1 MNDLKNFLSETEYQN
16 LINDIQIIHTK
27 KPLIHSITNYVA
39 MNFSAN
45 ALLSIGASPVMSRA
59 PEEVAQMASYAD
71 ALVLNLGTPE
81 EQSLKA
87 MLIAGKAA
95 NEKGIPVVYDPV
107 AVGATSFRRE
117 FNRKLLNGVRVS
129 IIRGNASEILA
140 LCDEHKITAGV
151 DTFDQGQIAVEGAN
165 TFDQGEIAVEGAKAL
180 ALKLHSVIIISGK
193 TDYITNGKEVKCVN
207 LGADMMSKVTAMGC
221 TIDGIV
227 ATFAAIN
234 QNLFKAASNAMTLC
248 GYAGQTAAAKSK
260 GNGSMMINFLDELY
274 LITTNY

>member
-59 PEEVAQMASYAD
+59 PEEVAQMTSYAD

-95 NEKGIPVVYDPV
+95 NEKGIPIVYDPV

-117 FNRKLLNGVRVS
+117 FNRKLLNDVRVS

-151 DTFDQGQIAVEGAN
+151 DTYDQGQIAVEGAK
-165 TFDQGEIAVEGAKAL
+165 VL
-180 ALKLHSVIIISGK
+180 ALKLHAVIIISGK
-193 TDYITNGKEVKCVN
+193 TDYITKGKEVKCID

-227 ATFAAIN
+227 AAFAAIN
-234 QNLFKAASNAMTLC
+234 QNLFKAGYNAMALC

>member
-27 KPLIHSITNYVA
+27 KTLIHSITNYVA

-59 PEEVAQMASYAD
+59 PEEVAQMASYAN

-87 MLIAGKAA
+87 MLIAGKVA

-117 FNRKLLNGVRVS
+117 FNRKLLNDVRVS
-129 IIRGNASEILA
+129 VIRGNASEILA

-151 DTFDQGQIAVEGAN
+151 DTYDQGQ
-165 TFDQGEIAVEGAKAL
+165 IAVEGAKAL
-180 ALKLHSVIIISGK
+180 ALKLHAVIIISGK
-193 TDYITNGKEVKCVN
+193 TDYIVKCID

-227 ATFAAIN
+227 AAFAAIN
-234 QNLFKAASNAMTLC
+234 QNLFKAAYNAMTLC
-248 GYAGQTAAAKSK
+248 DYAGQTAAAKSK

>member
-59 PEEVAQMASYAD
+59 PEEVAQMASYAN

-95 NEKGIPVVYDPV
+95 NEKGIPIIYDPV

-117 FNRKLLNGVRVS
+117 FNRKLLNDVRVS
-129 IIRGNASEILA
+129 VIRGNASEILA

-151 DTFDQGQIAVEGAN
+151 DTYDQGQIAVEGAK
-165 TFDQGEIAVEGAKAL
+165 TL
-180 ALKLHSVIIISGK
+180 ALKIETIIIISGK
-193 TDYITNGKEVKCVN
+193 TDYITNGKEVRCLN
-207 LGADMMSKVTAMGC
+207 LGDDMMSKVTAMGC
-221 TIDGIV
+221 ATDGIV
-227 ATFAAIN
+227 AAFAAVN
-234 QNLFKAASNAMTLC
+234 QNMFHAACNAMVLC
-248 GYAGQTAAAKSK
+248 GYAGQMAAAKSQ

-274 LITTNY
+274 NTTVSIKI

>member
-1 MNDLKNFLSETEYQN
+1 MDFLTDFLSESEFKDF
-16 LINDIQIIHTK
+16 INDVKLIQNK

-59 PEEVAQMASYAD
+59 PEEVEQMASYAD

-81 EQSLKA
+81 DQSLKA

-95 NEKGIPVVYDPV
+95 NKKGIPIVYDPV
-107 AVGATSFRRE
+107 AVGATTFRRE
-117 FNRKLLNGVRVS
+117 FNRKLLNDVHVS

-140 LCDEHKITAGV
+140 LCDEHKITTGV
-151 DTFDQGQIAVEGAN
+151 DAHDQGQV
-165 TFDQGEIAVEGAKAL
+165 AVEGAKNL
-180 ALKLHSVIIISGK
+180 ALKLQSVIIISGK
-193 TDYITNGKEVKCVN
+193 IDYITNGKDVKCLT
-207 LGADMMSKVTAMGC
+207 LGDDMMSKVTAMGC

-227 ATFAAIN
+227 AAFAAIN
-234 QNLFKAASNAMTLC
+234 QDLFKAAFNAMVFC
-248 GYAGQTAAAKSK
+248 GYAGQTSAAKSP

-274 LITTNY
+274 YLSNQVSEKYATS

>member
-59 PEEVAQMASYAD
+59 PEEVAQMASYAN

-81 EQSLKA
+81 VQSLKA

-95 NEKGIPVVYDPV
+95 NEKGIPVIYDPV

-151 DTFDQGQIAVEGAN
+151 DTFDQGQIAVEGA
-165 TFDQGEIAVEGAKAL
+165 KAL
-180 ALKLHSVIIISGK
+180 AL
-193 TDYITNGKEVKCVN
+193 
-207 LGADMMSKVTAMGC
+207 
-221 TIDGIV
+221 
-227 ATFAAIN
+227 
-234 QNLFKAASNAMTLC
+234 
-248 GYAGQTAAAKSK
+248 
-260 GNGSMMINFLDELY
+260 
-274 LITTNY
+274 